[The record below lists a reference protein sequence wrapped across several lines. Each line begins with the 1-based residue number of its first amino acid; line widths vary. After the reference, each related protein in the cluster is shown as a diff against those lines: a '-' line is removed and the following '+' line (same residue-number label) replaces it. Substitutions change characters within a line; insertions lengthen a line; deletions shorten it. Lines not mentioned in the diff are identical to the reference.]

1 MPPFWGLFYLGD
13 KNMWNWLKGRKT
25 NQSHKMTMPG
35 RLQAQ
40 WTQRQYAPLV
50 KEGYEKNVIVYRCV
64 SMIARGI
71 ATVPWRIYEGE
82 EELYSHPI
90 YTLMQNP
97 SPGESGASFLE
108 NLVTSFLLSGNAYVY
123 LNLDENGVPSNLYV
137 LRPDRVRVIT
147 DKGQVVAYDYTVDG
161 VTTRIFHEHILHLK
175 AGHPL
180 NDWYGLS
187 PIEVAAMAIDQH
199 NAVSTHNLA
208 LLQNG
213 GRPSGVFVWKGAE
226 DGWGLTEEQKQS
238 IRDTITHVYS
248 GQNNAGRIMV
258 LEGDVEWKEI
268 GLSPKDLD
276 FVEGKHVAAR
286 EIAQAFG
293 VPPMLVGVPGD
304 ATYANY
310 KEARFHL
317 WEDTILPLL
326 ERFQHA
332 FTWFVA
338 KRFGEN
344 LRFTYDMDSIPALAP
359 RREATWRKLSEANF
373 LTDNE
378 KRKTLGYGLLEA
390 GVSDTLESK

>member
-1 MPPFWGLFYLGD
+1 
-13 KNMWNWLKGRKT
+13 MWNWIVKRKT
-25 NQSHKMTMPG
+25 ASKPQMIMPS
-35 RLQAQ
+35 RLQPQ
-40 WTQRQYAPLV
+40 WTHRQYVPLV
-50 KEGYEKNVIVYRCV
+50 REGYEKNVIVYRCI

-71 ATVPWRIYEGE
+71 ATVPWRIYEE
-82 EELYSHPI
+82 NDELITHPI

-97 SPGESGASFLE
+97 GPGESGASFLE
-108 NLVTSFLLSGNAYVY
+108 SLVTSFLLSGNAFVY
-123 LNLDENGVPSNLYV
+123 GGFDKKGLPVTLEI
-137 LRPDRVRVIT
+137 LRPDRVKILT
-147 DKGQVVAYDYTVDG
+147 DNHEVMAYEYQLNG
-161 VTTRIFHEHILHLK
+161 ISRKLPREHVLHLK
-175 AGHPL
+175 SVHPL

-199 NAVSTHNLA
+199 NAVSIHNLA

-213 GRPSGVFVWKGAE
+213 GRPSGVFVWKSTE
-226 DGWGLTEEQKQS
+226 EGWGLTEEQKQS
-238 IRDTITHVYS
+238 IRDSITHLYS

-258 LEGDVEWKEI
+258 LEGDVEWKEM
-268 GLSPKDLD
+268 GLSPKNLD

-332 FTWFVA
+332 FTQFVA
-338 KRFGEN
+338 KPFGET
-344 LRFTYDMDSIPALAP
+344 LRFSYDMDSIAALAP
-359 RREATWRKLSEANF
+359 RREATWRKLAEATF
-373 LTDNE
+373 LTENE
-378 KRKTLGYGLLEA
+378 KRQALGYSPLA
-390 GVSDTLESK
+390 

>member
-1 MPPFWGLFYLGD
+1 
-13 KNMWNWLKGRKT
+13 MWNWITGRKST
-25 NQSHKMTMPG
+25 SPSKVVMPSQL
-35 RLQAQ
+35 RPQ
-40 WTQRQYAPLV
+40 WTQRHYAPLV

-71 ATVPWRIYEGE
+71 STVPWVLYEKDT
-82 EELYSHPI
+82 ELINHPL
-90 YTLMQNP
+90 YALLRNP
-97 SPGESGASFLE
+97 SPVESGASFLE
-108 NLVTSFLLSGNAYVY
+108 SLVTSFLLSGNGYVHVHVDVQG
-123 LNLDENGVPSNLYV
+123 LPVGVEV

-147 DKGQVVAYDYTVDG
+147 DQDHVVAYDYTVEG
-161 VTTRIFHEHILHLK
+161 VTTRLSVENILHLK
-175 AGHPL
+175 SVHPL
-180 NDWYGLS
+180 NDWYGLI

-213 GRPSGVFVWKGAE
+213 GRPSGVFIWKGTDE
-226 DGWGLTEEQKQS
+226 WGLTEDQKQS
-238 IRDTITHVYS
+238 IRDTITHIYT
-248 GQNNAGRIMV
+248 GQGNAGRIMV
-258 LEGDVEWKEI
+258 LEGDVQWKEM

-326 ERFQHA
+326 ERFQYA
-332 FTWFVA
+332 FSHFLARRYSET
-338 KRFGEN
+338 
-344 LRFTYDMDSIPALAP
+344 LRFSYDIDAIPALAP
-359 RREATWRKLSEANF
+359 RREAAWRKLSEAMF
-373 LTDNE
+373 LTENE
-378 KRKTLGYGLLEA
+378 KRQALGYTPLETEA
-390 GVSDTLESK
+390 

>member
-1 MPPFWGLFYLGD
+1 
-13 KNMWNWLKGRKT
+13 MWNWITGRKMAT
-25 NQSHKMTMPG
+25 RPQMAMPSQ
-35 RLQAQ
+35 LKAQ
-40 WTQRQYAPLV
+40 WTSRQYAPLV

-71 ATVPWRIYEGE
+71 AMVPWLVYEGDT
-82 EELYSHPI
+82 ELINHP
-90 YTLMQNP
+90 LLQLFQHP

-108 NLVTSFLLSGNAYVY
+108 SLTTSFLLSGNAFVY
-123 LNLDENGVPSNLYV
+123 ASIDEEGVPVQLHT
-137 LRPDRVRVIT
+137 LRPDRVRVVT
-147 DKGQVVAYDYTVDG
+147 DQGQVVGYDYSVDG
-161 VTTRIFHEHILHLK
+161 SVQRLKGADVLHIK
-175 AGHPL
+175 SVHPL

-213 GRPSGVFVWKGAE
+213 GRPSGVFIWKGND
-226 DGWGLTEEQKQS
+226 DGWGLTDEQKQS

-248 GQNNAGRIMV
+248 GQGNAGRIMV
-258 LEGDVEWKEI
+258 LEGDVEWKEM

-276 FVEGKHVAAR
+276 FSEGKHIAAR
-286 EIAQAFG
+286 EISQAFG

-326 ERFQHA
+326 ERFQDA
-332 FTWFVA
+332 FTHFIA
-338 KRFGEN
+338 NRFDES
-344 LRFTYDMDSIPALAP
+344 LCFSYDVDGIAALAP
-359 RREATWRKLSEANF
+359 RREATWRKLSEAPF
-373 LTDNE
+373 LTENE
-378 KRKTLGYGLLEA
+378 KRQALGYSPTVTET
-390 GVSDTLESK
+390 TLTGEQGCTMNHEQ

>member
-1 MPPFWGLFYLGD
+1 
-13 KNMWNWLKGRKT
+13 MWNWITGKQSASASKVVLPSHLK
-25 NQSHKMTMPG
+25 
-35 RLQAQ
+35 AQ

-71 ATVPWRIYEGE
+71 ATVPWLLYENE
-82 EELYSHPI
+82 NELSDHP
-90 YTLMQNP
+90 LKNLLRHP
-97 SPGESGASFLE
+97 SSTESGASFLE
-108 NLVTSFLLSGNAYVY
+108 SLVTSFLLSGNGYVRVH
-123 LNLDENGVPSNLYV
+123 LDEKNIPIELEV
-137 LRPDRVRVIT
+137 LRPDRVRVLT
-147 DKGQVVAYDYTVDG
+147 DQGRVIAYDYTTFE
-161 VTTRIFHEHILHLK
+161 TTIRLSVENILHLK
-175 AGHPL
+175 SVHPL

-213 GRPSGVFVWKGAE
+213 GRPSGVFIWKGTDE
-226 DGWGLTEEQKQS
+226 WGLTDDQKQS
-238 IRDTITHVYS
+238 IRDTITHIYT
-248 GQNNAGRIMV
+248 GQGNAGRIMV
-258 LEGDVEWKEI
+258 LEGDVEWKEM

-276 FVEGKHVAAR
+276 FVEGKYVAAR

-332 FTWFVA
+332 FSCFLTQ
-338 KRFGEN
+338 KYGEN
-344 LRFTYDMDSIPALAP
+344 LRFSYDMDAIPALAL
-359 RREATWRKLSEANF
+359 RREATWRKLSDANF
-373 LTDNE
+373 LTQNE
-378 KRKTLGYGLLEA
+378 KRQALGYAE
-390 GVSDTLESK
+390 LESES

>member
-1 MPPFWGLFYLGD
+1 LGAFFIFKE
-13 KNMWNWLKGRKT
+13 KNMWNWITGRKST
-25 NQSHKMTMPG
+25 PPSKMVMPNQLRAH
-35 RLQAQ
+35 

-71 ATVPWRIYEGE
+71 ATVPWLLYDRES
-82 EELYSHPI
+82 ELIDHP
-90 YTLMQNP
+90 LHKLLKNP
-97 SPGESGASFLE
+97 SLGESGASFLE
-108 NLVTSFLLSGNAYVY
+108 NLVTSFLLSGNGYVY
-123 LNLDENGVPSNLYV
+123 VQVDTNGIPHDLQV

-147 DKGQVVAYDYTVDG
+147 DQDHVVAYDYTVEG
-161 VTTRIFHEHILHLK
+161 VTKRLPMENVLHLK
-175 AGHPL
+175 SVHPL

-213 GRPSGVFVWKGAE
+213 GRPSGVFIWKGTDE
-226 DGWGLTEEQKQS
+226 WGLTEDQKQS
-238 IRDTITHVYS
+238 IRDTMTHIYT
-248 GQNNAGRIMV
+248 GQGNAGRIMV
-258 LEGDVEWKEI
+258 LEGDVEWKEM

-317 WEDTILPLL
+317 WEDTILPIL
-326 ERFQHA
+326 ERFQNA
-332 FTWFVA
+332 FSHFVA
-338 KRFGEN
+338 HRYSEM
-344 LRFTYDMDSIPALAP
+344 LRFSYDIDAIPALAP
-359 RREATWRKLSEANF
+359 RREATWRKLSDAMF
-373 LTDNE
+373 LTENE
-378 KRKTLGYGLLEA
+378 KRQALGYTPLE
-390 GVSDTLESK
+390 TES

>member
-1 MPPFWGLFYLGD
+1 
-13 KNMWNWLKGRKT
+13 MWNWIAGQKQKKT
-25 NQSHKMTMPG
+25 SQIAIQS

-40 WTQRQYAPLV
+40 WTTRQYVPLV
-50 KEGYEKNVIVYRCV
+50 KEGYEKNVVVYRCI

-71 ATVPWRIYEGE
+71 AAVPWLVYDGND
-82 EELYSHPI
+82 ELTSHPI
-90 YTLMQNP
+90 YELIRNP
-97 SPGESGASFLE
+97 SATESLASFLE
-108 NLVTSFLLSGNAYVY
+108 SLTTYFLLSGNAYVY
-123 LNLDENGVPSNLYV
+123 VEMDTKGSPLMLHL

-147 DKGQVVAYDYTVDG
+147 ENGHIVAYDHTLDGKTDRLSVDC
-161 VTTRIFHEHILHLK
+161 VMHLK
-175 AGHPL
+175 SMHPL

-213 GRPSGVFVWKGAE
+213 GRPSGVFIWKGSN

-238 IRDTITHVYS
+238 IRDTVTHVYS

-258 LEGDVEWKEI
+258 LEGDVEWKEL
-268 GLSPKDLD
+268 GMSPKDLD

-293 VPPMLVGVPGD
+293 VPSMLVGVPGD

-332 FTWFVA
+332 FTHFIA
-338 KRFGEN
+338 EKFDKT
-344 LRFTYDMDSIPALAP
+344 LRFSYDVDGIPALAP
-359 RREATWRKLSEANF
+359 RREATWRKLSEATF
-373 LTDNE
+373 LSENE
-378 KRKTLGYGLLEA
+378 KREALGYTML
-390 GVSDTLESK
+390 D